1 MKKNWKALL
10 TLALISIAAFYLYP
24 SLDFYGM
31 SSEDSE
37 KMKLNSPAEYFDL
50 HKRAITLGLD
60 LQGGIHLV
68 MEVEIEGMTDEDA
81 QDAVARAQEVI
92 RNRVDQFGVAEPTIQ
107 RQGINRIIV
116 ELPGLQDVE
125 RAKNLI
131 GQTALLEFQ
140 LVEPVEDRNRLLQR
154 ISGLLAAGSDDSSS
168 AASQADPEVVEE
180 VEAAE
185 GALADTAS
193 GKVGEEEAAL
203 ADSTGEEPVSLFETG
218 SEDAGGLF
226 EEPGEEAPGY
236 RELLPL
242 LQGLG
247 EDIAIRVE
255 DLPAVKAHL
264 EDPRAMAVIPEDVE
278 FLFSSKSE
286 GPPGQ
291 RYQKLF
297 LVRKKPEMTG
307 NMIED
312 AQVQISQ
319 AIEHLGQPIV
329 ALSTTDEGVRLFR
342 QITGAH
348 IGERL
353 AIVLDGAVYMAP
365 ELVTKI
371 MTGRAEITGLSNE
384 EEAKDLAIVL
394 RAGALPAKV
403 EVIEDRTVGPSLG
416 RDSIAQGRVAAVIS
430 MAIVAVFMLLYYRF
444 AGLVANIALGLNI
457 LFVFAVL
464 AGFSATLTL
473 PGIAGIILT
482 IGMAVDANVLIFERI
497 REELRS
503 GKTVRSAID
512 SGYGNALSAIID
524 ANLTTFIVGIVLYEF
539 GTGPIRGFAL
549 TLCVGIVSSL
559 FTALIVTRT
568 LFELY
573 TARERVESLSIGP
586 VGVLSNLRIPF
597 IHFRKVAMFVSAA
610 VLAVGM
616 VSVAA
621 VNKLTPGIDF
631 AGGTLLELHFEPEVP
646 VEEIRAN
653 LRSVPVGDG
662 TRDYSSSEIKQFGA
676 PEHILIRVTESETGT
691 DVADGIKQVLKAGL
705 GGNIADE
712 TDWVRR
718 QEKVGPKIG
727 EELTGAA
734 VRAVIVS
741 LALILVYMAWRFKQ
755 FLFGIAAVAA
765 LAHDVLITLGLLSIL
780 DIEITLA
787 VVAAILAIVGYSLND
802 TIVVFD
808 RIRENVRSGAP
819 AGGFADTLNISINEC
834 LSRTVITSLTTL
846 IAVAVLMTWGGEV
859 IRDFT
864 LTLAVGIL
872 VGTYSSVFVA
882 SPVLLAGHERS
893 QRKERSRR
901 QERRGR

>member
-1 MKKNWKALL
+1 MRKNWKALL
-10 TLALISIAAFYLYP
+10 TLALIAIAAFYLYP
-24 SLDFYGM
+24 SLDLYGM
-31 SSEDSE
+31 SSADRE
-37 KMKLNSPAEYFDL
+37 KMKLNSPARYFDL
-50 HKRAITLGLD
+50 HGRAITLGLD

-68 MEVEIEGMTDEDA
+68 MEVDIEGMTDEQA

-107 RQGINRIIV
+107 RQGVNRIIV

-140 LVEPVEDRNRLLQR
+140 LVEPIEDRNRLLQR
-154 ISGLLAAGSDDSSS
+154 ISGLLAAGTGDT
-168 AASQADPEVVEE
+168 AASAGDAGPDME
-180 VEAAE
+180 
-185 GALADTAS
+185 
-193 GKVGEEEAAL
+193 EEEAAL
-203 ADSTGEEPVSLFETG
+203 ADSAAGEDPVSLFDTET
-218 SEDAGGLF
+218 EDAGLF
-226 EEPGEEAPGY
+226 EEPEKEDPGY
-236 RELLPL
+236 RELSSL
-242 LQGLG
+242 LQGLR
-247 EDIAIRVE
+247 DDVVIRVE
-255 DLPAVKAHL
+255 DIPAVKAHL
-264 EDPRAMAVIPEDVE
+264 EDPRARAVIPEDVE
-278 FLFSSKSE
+278 FLFSSKAE
-286 GPPGQ
+286 GVPGQ
-291 RYQKLF
+291 LFQKLF

-307 NMIED
+307 NMIGD

-319 AIEHLGQPIV
+319 AIEHLGQPVV
-329 ALSTTDEGVRLFR
+329 ALWTTDEGVRLFR

-371 MTGRAEITGLSNE
+371 QNGRAEITGLSNE

-416 RDSIAQGRVAAVIS
+416 KDSIEQGRVAAMIS

-444 AGLVANIALGLNI
+444 AGLVANVALALNI

-464 AGFSATLTL
+464 AGFDATLTL

-549 TLCVGIVSSL
+549 TLCIGIASSL
-559 FTALIVTRT
+559 FTALIVTRS

-586 VGVLSNLRIPF
+586 IGVLSNLRIPF
-597 IHFRKVAMFVSAA
+597 INFRKVAMLVSTA
-610 VLAVGM
+610 VLAVGL

-631 AGGTLLELHFEPEVP
+631 AGGTLLELHFEPAVP
-646 VEEIRAN
+646 VEEIRSN
-653 LRSVPVGDG
+653 LGAVPVGEG

-691 DVADGIKQVLKAGL
+691 DVADGIKQVLRAGL
-705 GGNIADE
+705 GGNIAE

-808 RIRENVRSGAP
+808 RIRENLRSGMRAEF
-819 AGGFADTLNISINEC
+819 GDTLNISINEC

-846 IAVAVLMTWGGEV
+846 IAVTVLMIWGGEV

-893 QRKERSRR
+893 QRRQERSRR
-901 QERRGR
+901 QQRGGGSGR